1 MSNKTA
7 VVVGATGATGSHLVS
22 QLLAHPSYSKVVVLA
37 RRELQIRHDK
47 LTTHIIDFDQPD
59 TWQQLVVGDELY
71 SALGT
76 TLKLAGSK
84 QAQYKVDV
92 TYQLNVA
99 KAAKANGVSKLL
111 LVSSPNANAK
121 SASFYLKMKGEL
133 DDAVKSLGFDQCVLI
148 KPSIIL
154 GHRPEGRPGEKI
166 GGMVLSSL
174 TSVILP
180 LRKYR
185 PISAEQLATAML
197 NIAQQ
202 DIHRAI
208 LEVELGDLFKF
219 CE

>member
-7 VVVGATGATGSHLVS
+7 IIVGATGATGSHLVKL
-22 QLLAHPSYSKVVVLA
+22 LLAHDSYNKVVVLA
-37 RRELQIRHDK
+37 RRELAVRHDK

-59 TWQQLVVGDELY
+59 NWRQLVVGDELY

-92 TYQLNVA
+92 TYQLAVA
-99 KAAKANGVSKLL
+99 KAAKANGVKKLL

-133 DDAVKSLGFDQCVLI
+133 DDAVKSLGFGQCVLI

-166 GGMVLSSL
+166 GGAILSSL

-185 PISAEQLATAML
+185 PISAQQLATAMI

-202 DIHRAI
+202 DIEKAF
-208 LEVELGDLFKF
+208 LEVELGELFKHI
-219 CE
+219 